1 MPWRTQDGFRYKNME
16 YTNSCFPCCFHVIL
30 RNMKKINED
39 AAVEN
44 LWNQM
49 QIQNTGQD
57 LNAGPPNENDVHRNL
72 ASMPQTANVNRMKI
86 LTPSVF
92 AALNPNN
99 MRDLQGL
106 INTINVHEIRNN
118 YQGMIIG
125 NAHAT
130 VVFKLKTNRY
140 IHFSPSPTLNTVQLS
155 RASTI
160 TISPAVDFASNTII
174 GILARGL
181 NRNGEVTFAYG
192 GDFVVMIG

>member
-1 MPWRTQDGFRYKNME
+1 VLPVLFSCHSEE
-16 YTNSCFPCCFHVIL
+16 YE
-30 RNMKKINED
+30 KINED

-86 LTPSVF
+86 VTPSVF

-130 VVFKLKTNRY
+130 VVFKLKRNRY